1 MRGLHLERAAEPVVD
16 AGAVIAPRP
25 LRIGARPEAI
35 VLQTL
40 AVLGEGDAPRV
51 VVREARAVKPLV
63 RPPELTCVE
72 TRVRN
77 GTLRQELG
85 VEWGRLEDAQA
96 R

>member
-1 MRGLHLERAAEPVVD
+1 M
-16 AGAVIAPRP
+16 ITPRP

-35 VLQTL
+35 VLKTL

-51 VVREARAVKPLV
+51 VVREARTVKPLV
-63 RPPELTCVE
+63 CPPELACVE

-77 GTLRQELG
+77 RTRRQELG
-85 VEWGRLEDAQA
+85 VEGGRLEDAQA